1 MIFKN
6 SLASSKSRIS
16 IQFPSEMFSSSTK
29 GLKYHRAAV
38 CSPRYD
44 ISRIRIL
51 DKRCIVINTTLLH
64 IHHAFRD
71 RIPNLRIGIQNATY
85 SILAAVVSGSW
96 YLHHDNSLPVLHQLC
111 MCVYVLKCA
120 RVCTSYMY
128 IYYIFIYEYIYMY
141 SFIHTL
147 SLFSFSFVCLIL
159 SLLPHISVSFIF
171 HFLSSF
177 MIYEYIYS

>member
-1 MIFKN
+1 MKNVFIFLKKYQKDDKIDQLIYLQKSLNIFKLWYFFFPQNIIKLICIIFKN

-85 SILAAVVSGSW
+85 SILAAIRIVVS
-96 YLHHDNSLPVLHQLC
+96 
-111 MCVYVLKCA
+111 
-120 RVCTSYMY
+120 
-128 IYYIFIYEYIYMY
+128 
-141 SFIHTL
+141 
-147 SLFSFSFVCLIL
+147 
-159 SLLPHISVSFIF
+159 
-171 HFLSSF
+171 SSR
-177 MIYEYIYS
+177 